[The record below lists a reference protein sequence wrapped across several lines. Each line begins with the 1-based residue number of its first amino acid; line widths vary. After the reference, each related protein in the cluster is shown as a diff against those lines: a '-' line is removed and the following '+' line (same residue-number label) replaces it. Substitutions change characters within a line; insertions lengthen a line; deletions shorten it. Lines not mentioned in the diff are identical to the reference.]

1 MGKKHGKLAALV
13 TQNSGRTL
21 REYKEIV
28 ARHDVAQC
36 LTSIV
41 GKFAPDSCIDAALVG
56 ASAHELDLQASI
68 PQMTDLPQRY
78 EDIASWGHML
88 KLKHLD
94 AGASVIK
101 D

>member
-1 MGKKHGKLAALV
+1 MAC
-13 TQNSGRTL
+13 
-21 REYKEIV
+21 
-28 ARHDVAQC
+28 HDVAQC

-68 PQMTDLPQRY
+68 PQMKDLSQHY

-88 KLKHLD
+88 KLKHAD
-94 AGASVIK
+94 VGASVIK
-101 D
+101 N